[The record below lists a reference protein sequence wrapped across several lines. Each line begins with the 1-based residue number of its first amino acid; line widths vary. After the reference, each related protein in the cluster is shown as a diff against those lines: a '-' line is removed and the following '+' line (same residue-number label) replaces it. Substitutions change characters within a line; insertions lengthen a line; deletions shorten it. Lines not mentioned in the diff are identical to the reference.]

1 MGEFVNIMVYIGQ
14 IVILSKCFI
23 IFILKEKDIDQDEK
37 SVKYFFLQTL
47 QIFSSDVI
55 LFVPCVDSEVHSVVQ
70 DHSSTCTPSKIKKNI
85 FKYIYNKD
93 DFSFLSS
100 Y

>member
-70 DHSSTCTPSKIKKNI
+70 DHSSTCTPSKIKK
-85 FKYIYNKD
+85 KH
-93 DFSFLSS
+93 L
-100 Y
+100 

>member
-1 MGEFVNIMVYIGQ
+1 MVYIGQ
-14 IVILSKCFI
+14 IVILFKCFI
-23 IFILKEKDIDQDEK
+23 LFILKEKDIDLDEK

-55 LFVPCVDSEVHSVVQ
+55 LFVPCVDSAVHSVVQ

-85 FKYIYNKD
+85 YKQ
-93 DFSFLSS
+93 SS
-100 Y
+100 M